1 MNRFWNRAVLAAA
14 AAAFFFFSA
23 PLWAA
28 AAGAFVLLRG
38 GGIVRNVVRRSVAR
52 RNGFVAD
59 NATLDAAIKA
69 HREKTRT
76 KLYNRA
82 DRCWRIENF
91 PLDMRPENP
100 YHWHTRV
107 EIPGVGG
114 VVEAAYINGRPSF
127 SMVVA
132 DAHVAEDVSRYIKE
146 NCIIGADVIRRS
158 DGKFSITTD
167 NAGDMSA
174 LVKEFYP
181 SKEMVVRREV
191 RTTQQYLVRGCGSYD
206 EALEK
211 FHGDRFSYS
220 ADNVYVSYQDTVN
233 GVPQH
238 GMVSGQMMDTE
249 ELELG
254 TYVINETTSEVFSKK
269 VNVFAPQDC
278 TEEAMRSLAVDAV
291 GQPGKPG
298 YSPFVRSDDLVED
311 QCVVNPVLSDGIAT
325 GEAKRYMKVDGTN
338 IYMPGDTEPVGAPVL
353 TVRFDKSEDLL
364 DVASGRIPLS
374 YYGDR
379 IAIESRNVLEE
390 GRRSNK
396 DFVLEIP
403 VDGELLS
410 CVQIAPGLVKSLMDR
425 YGDSALSEEEAK
437 VAVLQHYLLDGKEL
451 KVSLDDVPDLTEA
464 KVNGLEMSL
473 FRQRMEDLTDEGL
486 APALDDGKK
495 LEWINDAVCV
505 KDVNMRFDDKKM
517 EITLTT
523 SYHTNSGTLKVERM
537 TEKLDEDTA
546 LKFMSRDVSRAEL
559 LDVAFRNNPDF
570 KVYLDP
576 VYKTKT
582 VYANGMKPFVMGEL
596 PLTKSEERKARR
608 QLRQAS
614 VVTEKVAKNQGVKM
628 Q

>member
-23 PLWAA
+23 PLWSV
-28 AAGAFVLLRG
+28 AAGAFVLIRG
-38 GGIVRNVVRRSVAR
+38 GGMVRNAMRRSVAR
-52 RNGFVAD
+52 RNGFTAD
-59 NATLDAAIKA
+59 NATMDAAIKS
-69 HREKTRT
+69 HRKKTRA
-76 KLYNRA
+76 KLYSRA
-82 DRCWRIENF
+82 HGSWRIENF
-91 PLDMRPENP
+91 PLDMRPEDP
-100 YHWHTRV
+100 FHWHTKV
-107 EIPGVGG
+107 EIPGVGN
-114 VVEAAYINGRPSF
+114 VVEAAYINGKANF

-132 DAHVAEDVSRYIKE
+132 DAHVAQDVSGYIKQ
-146 NCIIGADVIRRS
+146 NCIIGADVMRRS
-158 DGKFSITTD
+158 DGRFTITTD
-167 NAGDMSA
+167 NAEDMSA

-181 SKEMVVRREV
+181 SREMVVRRDV
-191 RTTQQYLVRGCGSYD
+191 RTTQQYLVRGCGSYE

-211 FHGDRFSYS
+211 FRRDRFSYS

-238 GMVSGQMMDTE
+238 GTVSGRAIDTR

-254 TYVINETTSEVFSKK
+254 TYVVNETTSEVFSKK
-269 VNVFAPQDC
+269 VNVFARLEC

-291 GQPGKPG
+291 GRPDSPG

-311 QCVVNPVLSDGIAT
+311 QCVVTPVLSDGIAG
-325 GEAKRYMKVDGTN
+325 GETKRYMKVDGMD
-338 IYMPGDTEPVGAPVL
+338 IYMPGDAEPVGAPVL

-364 DVASGRIPLS
+364 DVVSGRIPLS

-390 GRRSNK
+390 GRETNRN
-396 DFVLEIP
+396 FILEIP

-410 CVQIAPGLVKSLMDR
+410 CVQIASSLVKSLMDR
-425 YGDSALSEEEAK
+425 YGDTALSEEEAK
-437 VAVLQHYLLDGKEL
+437 VAVLQHYLLSGKAL
-451 KVSLDDVPDLTEA
+451 KVTLDDVPALSEA

-473 FRQRMEDLTDEGL
+473 FKQRMEDLTDEGL
-486 APALDDGKK
+486 APALDDEKK
-495 LEWINDAVCV
+495 LEWIKDAVCV

-517 EITLTT
+517 ELTLTT
-523 SYHTNSGTLKVERM
+523 SYHFNSGSLKVERM

-576 VYKTKT
+576 VYRTQT
-582 VYANGMKPFVMGEL
+582 VYSNGMKPFVMGEM

-608 QLRQAS
+608 RSRQAAAL
-614 VVTEKVAKNQGVKM
+614 TESIKKAQGVKM